1 MILMNDFKAESKILK
16 EDMLAAVS
24 RVIDSGWYVLGHEVE
39 AFEQVWSE
47 VCGVSHAVGVGNG
60 MDAIEII
67 LRSLQIGPG
76 DEVIT
81 TPMTAFATTLG
92 IMRAGA
98 IPVLADID
106 LETALL
112 NQDSVVH
119 CISPKTKAIILV
131 HLYGQVRDMD
141 AWLQLCESEDIYLIE
156 DCAQSHLATWHG
168 RVAGSFGKAGACSFY
183 PTKNLGALGDGG
195 SVITDDENLA
205 EKAKQLR
212 NYGQSS

>member
-1 MILMNDFKAESKILK
+1 MILMTDFKAESKFLK
-16 EDMLAAVS
+16 EEMLAAVS
-24 RVIDSGWYVLGHEVE
+24 RVIDSGWYVLGREVE
-39 AFEQVWSE
+39 AFEQSWAE
-47 VCGVSHAVGVGNG
+47 VCGVSNTVGVGNG

-81 TPMTAFATTLG
+81 TPMTAFATFLG

-112 NQDSVVH
+112 DRDSVVR

-141 AWLQLCESEDIYLIE
+141 AWLQFCESEDIYLIE
-156 DCAQSHLATWHG
+156 D
-168 RVAGSFGKAGACSFY
+168 
-183 PTKNLGALGDGG
+183 
-195 SVITDDENLA
+195 
-205 EKAKQLR
+205 LR
-212 NYGQSS
+212 SRI